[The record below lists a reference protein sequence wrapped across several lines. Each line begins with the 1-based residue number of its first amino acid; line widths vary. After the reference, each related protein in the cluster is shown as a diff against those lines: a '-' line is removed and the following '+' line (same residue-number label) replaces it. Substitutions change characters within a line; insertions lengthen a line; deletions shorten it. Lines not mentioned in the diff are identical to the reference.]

1 MKGSTSLT
9 LLLGRR
15 GKKHLSLVWLFA
27 KQPMLLEGRTLKQKH
42 AKLVQRMGEGSGGKQ
57 LESISGKM
65 LVKAGERGEGLC
77 RCKSLKWGIF
87 LLVKH
92 THTHLFTNAKIFVWL
107 WQVCLKIQTIT
118 YVREGTKFKIWI
130 YFANWKSWRRQKF
143 RPFCQNLCFANISL
157 KISNSFMFMFLC
169 LKKVRLEKI
178 RKKHSYKK

>member
-9 LLLGRR
+9 LLLGGR
-15 GKKHLSLVWLFA
+15 GKEALEFGLVVCQTANASWGTNTET
-27 KQPMLLEGRTLKQKH
+27 KTCQTRSED
-42 AKLVQRMGEGSGGKQ
+42 GEGSGGKQ

-157 KISNSFMFMFLC
+157 KISNSFTFMFLC
-169 LKKVRLEKI
+169 LKKVRLEKNQE
-178 RKKHSYKK
+178 KTFL